1 MLMRPPSRV
10 FMACLK
16 PTPSSPSRLASGT
29 RTSSRI
35 NSDVSLARRPSLF
48 SCLPA
53 RKPFMPFSSTKAL
66 MPSALLW
73 PGWGGR
79 VRAIT
84 TKMSPTVACVMN
96 VLLPFRM

>member
-1 MLMRPPSRV
+1 M
-10 FMACLK
+10 
-16 PTPSSPSRLASGT
+16 LASGT
-29 RTSSRI
+29 FTSSRI
-35 NSDVSLARRPSLF
+35 SSEVSLARRPSLF

-73 PGWGGR
+73 PSRAGR

-84 TKMSPTVACVMN
+84 TARSPTVPWVMK
-96 VLLPFRM
+96 VLVPFRR